1 MIGGRFLM
9 YSEEQ
14 VQQRILPS
22 GWAVDPPSTPESKR
36 SRKIILG
43 EWMGRAPQGWGAS
56 HLTRG
61 CWKIRTGR
69 WAEDTTGNR

>member
-43 EWMGRAPQGWGAS
+43 EWVGRAPQGWE
-56 HLTRG
+56 LP
-61 CWKIRTGR
+61 I
-69 WAEDTTGNR
+69 